1 MEQWP
6 SRGPNQPSEHAEAI
20 HARTRGYRPPP
31 SSSVAAASAHTLRKS
46 PLRNIDSGKRHA
58 YDPDAIAR
66 GGVFVVLNHDGTARI
81 ERGLVRPEDEAPE
94 PEPEAES
101 EGEGYAITEDGDED
115 RVSASEPEEV
125 DAEEDRK
132 PLSDLLIR
140 DLTAHRTLGLRL
152 ALSEQP
158 DIALIT
164 VTHTLAAQTFY
175 RAAEAHCLD
184 IRPANAYLA
193 SHADRIEDT
202 AADLPRGV
210 ADLCVGVSRKRRLL
224 RQALDRLWGVDSGA
238 QSLGG

>member
-1 MEQWP
+1 LRQ
-6 SRGPNQPSEHAEAI
+6 SHIAI
-20 HARTRGYRPPP
+20 CNPLKLRLIN
-31 SSSVAAASAHTLRKS
+31 VANYAQNPTLQQN

-66 GGVFVVLNHDGTARI
+66 GGVFVVLNHDRTARI
-81 ERGLVRPEDEAPE
+81 ERGFARPEDEAPE
-94 PEPEAES
+94 PEPEAEL

-115 RVSASEPEEV
+115 RVSASEPAEE

-140 DLTAHRTLGLRL
+140 DLTVHRTLGLRL

-164 VTHTLAAQTFY
+164 VTHTLVAQTSTGRRKPIASISGR
-175 RAAEAHCLD
+175 RAPISPATRTGSRTPRRPRRWRIVMRPGRRTCRATWRTVCGGIVKAE
-184 IRPANAYLA
+184 
-193 SHADRIEDT
+193 
-202 AADLPRGV
+202 V
-210 ADLCVGVSRKRRLL
+210 ARAGARSAV
-224 RQALDRLWGVDSGA
+224 GVDSGA